1 MSSRHYDAVVLG
13 SGEGGKYI
21 AWHLARSGRRTAV
34 VERRLIGGSCP
45 NTNCL
50 PTKNEIWSAK
60 VAFLARNG
68 REFGTMTGGV
78 SVDMAQVLKRKRDMV
93 DGLVAMHLENFR
105 ESGAV
110 LIMGEGRFVAPRTL
124 DVSLNEGGSSRLTCD
139 QLILSVGSRAALPS
153 VPGLAE
159 STPLTNLEILELDA
173 LPQHLIVL
181 GGGYVG
187 LELAQAFGRFGS
199 RVTIVEHG
207 PQLAGREDPDI
218 AEQIQQVLEEEGL
231 EVLLSSTVLN
241 VDGTS
246 GQTVE
251 LTIQTPTGMRSIAGS
266 HILVAAGRRPN
277 TSGIGLDLAG
287 VELEANGYIRVDEH
301 LATTATETWA
311 VGECAGSPAFTH
323 VAFDDFRVVRDRLAG
338 GSRSTKGRLVPY
350 CMFTDPPLGR
360 VGLNETDARRQGID
374 VRVARIPMEAILRT
388 RTIGE
393 TTGFAKVLV
402 SAHSDQII
410 GFSMVGPDAGE
421 VVAVVQTAMLAQMPY
436 TGLRDALLA
445 HPTMAEGLG
454 SLMTRVPVI
463 G

>member
-1 MSSRHYDAVVLG
+1 MSSEHYDAVVLG

-21 AWHLARSGRRTAV
+21 AWHLARSGRRTAL

-60 VAFLARNG
+60 VAYLARNATA
-68 REFGTMTGGV
+68 FGTVAPDV
-78 SVDMAQVLKRKRDMV
+78 SVDMTQVLQRKQDMV
-93 DGLVAMHLENFR
+93 DGLISMHLKNFR
-105 ESGAV
+105 ESGAE
-110 LIMGEGRFVAPRTL
+110 LIMGHGSFVAPRTL
-124 DVSLNEGGSSRLTCD
+124 DVSLNEGGSSRFTCN
-139 QLILSVGSRAALPS
+139 QLVLSVGSRAALPT

-159 STPLTNLEILELDA
+159 AAPMTNVEILELDV

-187 LELAQAFGRFGS
+187 LELAQAFRRFGS

-207 PQLAGREDPDI
+207 PQLAGREDPDV
-218 AEQIQQVLEEEGL
+218 AEQIQLVLEGEGL
-231 EVLLSSTVLN
+231 EILLSATV
-241 VDGTS
+241 VSVHGTS
-246 GQTVE
+246 GQSVE
-251 LTIQTPTGMRSIAGS
+251 LSIQTPTGALTIAGS
-266 HILVAAGRRPN
+266 HILVAAGRQPN
-277 TSGIGLDLAG
+277 TDGIGLELAG
-287 VELEANGYIRVDEH
+287 VELDANGYIRVDEY
-301 LATTATETWA
+301 LATTALETWA

-338 GSRSTKGRLVPY
+338 GSRTTMGRLVPY

-360 VGLNETDARRQGID
+360 VGISETEARRQGID

-402 SAHSDQII
+402 SAKTDQIL

-436 TGLRDALLA
+436 VGLRDALFA

-454 SLMTRVPVI
+454 TLMTRVPAMR
-463 G
+463 